1 MTTNGSDES
10 RRAERAIAS
19 VVEAFD
25 DIDMQAQ
32 LRLGRR
38 VPPPTIT
45 VASPR
50 SGEGEATVMAGGV
63 AEVCE
68 N

>member
-1 MTTNGSDES
+1 MTTNGSDQS
-10 RRAERAIAS
+10 LRAERAIAS
-19 VVEAFD
+19 VMEAFD

-32 LRLGRR
+32 LGLDKR
-38 VPPPTIT
+38 VPPPAIT

-50 SGEGEATVMAGGV
+50 SCEGEATVMAGGV